1 VSDGFLRGE
10 SVFFSGQKW
19 LFVSEKV
26 VKLLQVIVYVWFIV
40 ETRNALLKK
49 GAKIHLIRRS
59 RPTRLILPSAWLSTD
74 FPNCRNCR
82 LYSTKP
88 ACQNRRLGFMKIAV
102 AMSGGVDSSAAAALL
117 KEQGHE
123 LVGFT
128 MQLWNQRRGIS
139 VDENGEPL
147 PSRCCSLDDVYDA
160 RRVAE
165 GLGFPFYV
173 LNLER
178 EFEKSVVEPFVQ
190 SYLDGET
197 PIPCVACNSRLKFAS
212 LDKMAVSLGCD
223 KVATGHY
230 ARVEYDEIADRYR
243 LFRGRSHWKDQ
254 SYFLWELNQEQLSR
268 SLFPLGEMEKEAV
281 RDIARVADLY
291 VAEKQESQE
300 ICFVPDG
307 KYSEFIDR
315 YLDHE
320 GRTNEMP
327 ASGEI
332 VSTSGEVV
340 GSHSG
345 IHRYTVG
352 QRRGLGIANE
362 KPLYVLQIERAKNQ
376 IIVGEADELESL
388 EFTAK
393 GVNWIAFGEPTE
405 PVRAEVKV
413 RYRHDPARATIH
425 PLAGNCARIVF
436 DEPQRAI
443 TPGQATVF
451 YDGDEVVGGG
461 WIVKL

>member
-1 VSDGFLRGE
+1 
-10 SVFFSGQKW
+10 
-19 LFVSEKV
+19 
-26 VKLLQVIVYVWFIV
+26 
-40 ETRNALLKK
+40 
-49 GAKIHLIRRS
+49 
-59 RPTRLILPSAWLSTD
+59 
-74 FPNCRNCR
+74 
-82 LYSTKP
+82 
-88 ACQNRRLGFMKIAV
+88 MKIAV

-128 MQLWNQRRGIS
+128 MQLWDQNRNIS
-139 VDENGEPL
+139 VDENGDPL

-160 RRVAE
+160 RRVADS
-165 GLGFPFYV
+165 LGFPFYV

-178 EFEKSVVEPFVQ
+178 EFEESVVEPFIQ
-190 SYLDGET
+190 SSLSGET

-212 LDKMAVSLGCD
+212 LDRMAQSLGCE

-230 ARVEYDEIADRYR
+230 ARVVYDEAADRYR
-243 LFRGRSHWKDQ
+243 LFRGRNYAKDQ
-254 SYFLWELNQEQLSR
+254 SYFLWELTQDQLSR
-268 SLFPLGEMEKEAV
+268 SYFPLGEMYKEEV
-281 RDIARVADLY
+281 HDIARDANLY
-291 VAEKQESQE
+291 TANKPESQE

-320 GRTNEMP
+320 DPSAELP
-327 ASGEI
+327 SSGEI
-332 VSTSGEVV
+332 VSSNGEVV
-340 GSHSG
+340 GTHTG

-376 IIVGEADELESL
+376 IVVGEADELESI
-388 EFTAK
+388 EFIAR
-393 GVNWIAFGEPTE
+393 GVNWISFDHPTE
-405 PVRAEVKV
+405 PVRAQVKV
-413 RYRHDPARATIH
+413 RYRHEPAPATIF
-425 PLAGNCARIVF
+425 PLADHHARIVF

-443 TPGQATVF
+443 TPGQATIF

-461 WIVKL
+461 WIMRD